1 MQLLLKTACGLAFA
15 SLLTACVVRPAVV
28 SPVYG
33 PAYQSAPVAV
43 YEQPP
48 PGVVY
53 VAPSYALP
61 APGFAW
67 RYNARYGWDWHHP
80 QRGWHRGWR

>member
-1 MQLLLKTACGLAFA
+1 MKYVKTACGLALA
-15 SLLTACVVRPAVV
+15 SLLTACVVAPPVVRPA
-28 SPVYG
+28 YG
-33 PAYQSAPVAV
+33 PASVAV
-43 YEQPP
+43 YEQAP

-53 VAPSYALP
+53 VAPTYALP

-67 RYNARYGWDWHHP
+67 RYSGRYGWGWHHP

>member
-1 MQLLLKTACGLAFA
+1 MTFLKTAFGLAFA
-15 SLLTACVVRPAVV
+15 SLLTACVVAPPVVRPLYA
-28 SPVYG
+28 P
-33 PAYQSAPVAV
+33 QPVAV
-43 YEQPP
+43 YEPP

-67 RYNARYGWDWHHP
+67 RYNARYGWGWQHP

>member
-1 MQLLLKTACGLAFA
+1 MKTLLKTACGLAFA

-28 SPVYG
+28 GQGYG

-43 YEQPP
+43 YDQPP

-53 VAPSYALP
+53 VAPNYGIP

-67 RYNARYGWDWHHP
+67 RYNGRYGWGWHHP